1 MTSPRDSFRVRSPQG
16 GFGHSPLRARLRAG
30 FCATVIAALTG
41 LGAWLPLHAQS
52 GGVYKIS
59 RSTIDAGGGLS
70 TGGVYSVHGTIG
82 QHDAAVPMTG
92 GNYSLQP
99 GFWTPSNVDLT
110 GQLPAL
116 VFRNGFEG

>member
-1 MTSPRDSFRVRSPQG
+1 MTAPRDSFRVRPPQG
-16 GFGHSPLRARLRAG
+16 GPERSPLRARLRAG
-30 FCATVIAALTG
+30 VCVSVIAALTG
-41 LGAWLPLHAQS
+41 LGVWLPLHAQS
-52 GGVYKIS
+52 GGIYKIS

-92 GNYSLQP
+92 GSFVLQP